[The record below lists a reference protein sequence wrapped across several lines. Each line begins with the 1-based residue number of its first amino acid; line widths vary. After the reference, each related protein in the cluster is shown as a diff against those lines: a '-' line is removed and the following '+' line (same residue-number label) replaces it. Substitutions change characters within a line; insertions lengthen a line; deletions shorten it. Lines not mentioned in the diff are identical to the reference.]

1 MQSERRMGPPPEMSI
16 AAGGRDAREREK
28 RVEKVLDRSI
38 SDPDK
43 NIDEQGDYRKGGQ
56 LHR

>member
-1 MQSERRMGPPPEMSI
+1 MEKLGARE
-16 AAGGRDAREREK
+16 REREK

-38 SDPDK
+38 SGPDK
-43 NIDEQGDYRKGGQ
+43 NIDEQGDYTKGGQ